1 MKEYTILIDKC
12 EICRIWT
19 AEIEDNEEC
28 IGYGSTEE
36 EAVDNVKFEHQDY
49 LLLNGEDEDLIRRC
63 NETYNEYMKKNR

>member
-1 MKEYTILIDKC
+1 MKEYTILIDMC
-12 EICRIWT
+12 PDCNVWT

-36 EAVDNVKFEHQDY
+36 EAVSMVKCDHQDY

-63 NETYNEYMKKNR
+63 DEAYNEYMKKNR